1 MAQLIVEQIVS
12 VDGYAADTDG
22 GIDFFVNAQA
32 INEADSAQLRLL
44 ERVQAIVLGRIT
56 YTMFAD
62 YWPQADPAQEPVATP
77 LNTIPKFVVSNTLQR
92 APWGANDEATVL
104 RGDAVAS
111 IRTLRRQVA
120 GDIIVWGS
128 LSLTDALLLAGEVD
142 VLRLRSVPVLLGDGR
157 SFTPAGLD
165 LTDMTLH
172 SVHHYPQGVVVME
185 DRTAGARHARR

>member
-157 SFTPAGLD
+157 SFTPAGLG
-165 LTDMTLH
+165 LTDVTLH

-185 DRTAGARHARR
+185 YLTAGARHARR